1 MNLFGLVRKQVVLT
15 AGALIFMDLVFG
27 NCVLSC
33 RAESA
38 AATTVTPKPPGLL
51 LNGRLEQI
59 SGRQAQL
66 PIYKTISGLKTRAG
80 KLDASVAQTQ
90 PAPAPLVQNYS
101 FPRTF
106 DGNWGGRLAITS
118 CRYGNDIPEDR
129 HQLSI
134 GDEGLGIFSFSNNHG
149 KMLLEPARLWFKP
162 QIARKIKNFGVPEG
176 MQNQTQDPEA
186 KVAVAL
192 LDLGGV
198 DSVDNAG
205 QHVTYSTL
213 KNTLVP
219 LRRNVLE
226 QNIVLRSNRRNEKT
240 GAQRQDYTETIVR
253 ITTIRPDLMYAQIGL
268 VQYNPAGEALAQYVC
283 QGWITRNWLAAAK
296 GIENMT
302 GLTLGE
308 LGYNSD
314 LSARAAAAS
323 LPPASDFQVRT
334 GGTPALPGR
343 PRR

>member
-1 MNLFGLVRKQVVLT
+1 MHLFGLVRKQVALT
-15 AGALIFMDLVFG
+15 AGALMFSHLAY
-27 NCVLSC
+27 CVMPC

-38 AATTVTPKPPGLL
+38 VATTVTPKPPGLL

-66 PIYKTISGLKTRAG
+66 PIYKTIGGLKTAAG
-80 KLDASVAQTQ
+80 KVDASVAQTQ
-90 PAPAPLVQNYS
+90 TAPAPLIQTYS

-106 DGNWGGRLAITS
+106 SGNWGGRLAITS
-118 CRYGNDIPEDR
+118 CRYGNDVPEDR

-134 GDEGLGIFSFSNNHG
+134 GDEGLAIFNFSNNHG
-149 KMLLEPARLWFKP
+149 KMLLEPTKLWFKP
-162 QIARKIKNFGVPEG
+162 QIARKLKNFAVPEG
-176 MQNQTQDPEA
+176 MQNQAQDPEA

-198 DSVDNAG
+198 DSVDTAG
-205 QHVTYSTL
+205 QHVTYTTL
-213 KNTLVP
+213 KSTLVP

-240 GAQRQDYTETIVR
+240 GVQRQDYTETIVR
-253 ITTIRPDLMYAQIGL
+253 VTTIRSDLLYAQIGL
-268 VQYNPAGEALAQYVC
+268 VQYSPAGEALAQYVC

-323 LPPASDFQVRT
+323 LPPASDFVR
-334 GGTPALPGR
+334 GAGR
-343 PRR
+343 TTNAH